1 MIKSCVTCPLAA
13 SKLMPHE
20 SCLTQKGTVAHV
32 DQFFFVLLLIG
43 NRFFLRSVPKKM
55 SIHRMASNVVRIQP
69 LRNRLAKKSAIQQF
83 GINQFEGWLSAA
95 SRWNIIASQLSFVLP
110 KACPPAVR
118 CHSSSK
124 RDIKVFVIFILRLHH
139 IMAAHCFKGN
149 QKFISHLLVH
159 AVPTPVTYGS
169 GDREDILI
177 FGERK

>member
-1 MIKSCVTCPLAA
+1 MWTS
-13 SKLMPHE
+13 
-20 SCLTQKGTVAHV
+20 
-32 DQFFFVLLLIG
+32 FFVLLLIG

>member
-1 MIKSCVTCPLAA
+1 MKMTQTMIKSCVTCPLPA

-43 NRFFLRSVPKKM
+43 NRFFLRSVPKKV
-55 SIHRMASNVVRIQP
+55 SIHRTANNVVRIQP

-95 SRWNIIASQLSFVLP
+95 SRWNIIAGQLSFILP

-118 CHSSSK
+118 CHSSSLCVET
-124 RDIKVFVIFILRLHH
+124 RYQSLCHIHCSPSPHH
-139 IMAAHCFKGN
+139 
-149 QKFISHLLVH
+149 SRSLL
-159 AVPTPVTYGS
+159 
-169 GDREDILI
+169 
-177 FGERK
+177 